1 MRQTLRDVTADIDQ
15 GVINIC
21 LQNVGGLGNDATA
34 QCTGDLA
41 ESRLVVE
48 VNENGSTGLDHNLDG
63 LSNTPADLAVVTTA
77 PASNFLI
84 TITFPANTGVWT
96 VTVPKCTLGDGA
108 LSTATCVVSHTT
120 PGVTN
125 NVVTLI
131 EDDAASGELVIRTV
145 EKVSNGSGATVDHTR
160 FRTVAHDSGD
170 SFNLTGSTAAE
181 KIPGATQAQ
190 FQTAVT
196 LAAAQPVIIVSAR
209 TGALTTGVSH
219 FHLTTS

>member
-1 MRQTLRDVTADIDQ
+1 LLI
-15 GVINIC
+15 
-21 LQNVGGLGNDATA
+21 
-34 QCTGDLA
+34 
-41 ESRLVVE
+41 E
-48 VNENGSTGLDHNLDG
+48 VNENSTDSLDHNLDS
-63 LSNTPADLAVVTTA
+63 LSNTPANLTVVSTTTGA
-77 PASNFLI
+77 DFVL
-84 TITFPANTGVWT
+84 TITFPANTGVWF
-96 VTVPKCTLGDGA
+96 VTVPKCTLNDGG
-108 LSTATCVVSHTT
+108 ATGTTCLVSHTT

-145 EKVSNGSGATVDHTR
+145 EKVSTGAGATVDHTR

-196 LAAAQPVIIVSAR
+196 LAAAQPVIVVSAR

-219 FHLTTS
+219 FQLTTS